1 MKEEVLL
8 CKPHHGADGSCEDL
22 DKFFSDLVDL
32 PTPDIKTRYEDW
44 VRGDDRFYT
53 KTGVSD
59 RIGSGTGLYADPS
72 TPPAMT
78 SYINCGDHSICIH
91 FNEKDSKEEVI
102 VNTDDLREIYAKAK
116 SWSTVIGE
124 GSSIFDPEVFSGLP
138 KAIINKTV
146 KAILKAIDT
155 ADCGEKPTAEAV
167 AMKSAILKIVEKFA
181 K

>member
-8 CKPHHGADGSCEDL
+8 CKPRYGADGSCEDL
-22 DKFFSDLVDL
+22 DKIFSDLDL

-59 RIGSGTGLYADPS
+59 RICSSIGLDTDSS

-78 SYINCGDHSICIH
+78 SYINCGDHNICIH
-91 FNEKDSKEEVI
+91 FNKKDSKEEVI
-102 VNTDDLREIYAKAK
+102 VNTDDLREIYAKAQ

-124 GSSIFDPEVFSGLP
+124 GSSIFDPKVFSGLP

-146 KAILKAIDT
+146 KAVMKAIES

-167 AMKSAILKIVEKFA
+167 AMKSAILEIVEKFA